1 MDISTS
7 VLPEDEESMT
17 NTKYFVYK
25 LIDSAFTKFRN
36 SISANF
42 NVIMPTIVSTFFRC
56 VDAIIILS
64 CLYKKEASR
73 IQNTIGLKLYQISR
87 LMPFI
92 CFLMYWIW
100 IGISNIDTRDILLLS
115 MPNRAMILMEKTPWS
130 KRGIY
135 CVLTKQWTSKV

>member
-1 MDISTS
+1 MRKNKVCIVDISTS

-64 CLYKKEASR
+64 CLYEKEASS
-73 IQNTIGLKLYQISR
+73 NLPKTILHFKANAFYKFFD
-87 LMPFI
+87 M
-92 CFLMYWIW
+92 MY
-100 IGISNIDTRDILLLS
+100 
-115 MPNRAMILMEKTPWS
+115 
-130 KRGIY
+130 
-135 CVLTKQWTSKV
+135 